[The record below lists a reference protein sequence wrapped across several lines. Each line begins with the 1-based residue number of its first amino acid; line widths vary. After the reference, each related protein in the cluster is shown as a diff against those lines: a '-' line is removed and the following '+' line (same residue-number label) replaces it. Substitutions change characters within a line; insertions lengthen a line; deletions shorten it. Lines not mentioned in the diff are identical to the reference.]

1 MKQFFKFMFASMLG
15 TFLTG
20 IILLFIGIGLIAML
34 VSGLNK
40 EEIKIPTNSILHLT
54 LSSEIF
60 DRASNNPLQSFDY
73 ASMKSKSPLG
83 LNDILQCI
91 NKAKKDSN
99 IKGIL
104 LDLTDIKAGFASIEE
119 IRNELADFKKSG
131 KFIISYSEAYSQKG
145 YFLASVA
152 DKVFLNPEG
161 MIDFRGLAA
170 EIMFFK
176 GALQKLEIDAQIIR
190 HGKYKSAIEP
200 FILDKMS
207 DANKIQTLTF
217 ISSIWNEVI
226 QKISDSR
233 KITPEQLNSIAN
245 TLAIQSAQDAVKLQF
260 ADSIVYKDELIS
272 FLKIKTGVKTDKEVS
287 LITLDAYMLA
297 PTTEKIKREK
307 DKIAVIYAIG
317 QIESGEGNDVTIGS
331 ERISKTIRDARE
343 DDNIK
348 AIVLRVN
355 SPGGSAL
362 ASEIIWREVMLAKKI
377 KPVVVSMGDVAASGG
392 YYIACGANKIIADP
406 TTITGSIGVFG
417 MIPNMKKLFN
427 NKLGITIDG
436 VKTNTYSDFMSTLR
450 PLDTYEYNVI
460 LKSVENIYTTFIKHV
475 AEGRKLSIAEVD
487 SIAQG
492 RVWSGSDAKKIG
504 LVDDFGG
511 LQKAIEAAAK
521 LAKIETYKIISLP
534 KQKDP
539 FTQIIESLTGKTS
552 SVQFVKEQLGDNY
565 TYYQYLQSIKKMKG
579 VQALMPYIF
588 EIN

>member
-355 SPGGSAL
+355 SPGGRAL

-504 LVDDFGG
+504 LVDDFGC

>member
-1 MKQFFKFMFASMLG
+1 MFASMLG

-579 VQALMPYIF
+579 VQALMPYIL

>member
-1 MKQFFKFMFASMLG
+1 MLG

>member
-1 MKQFFKFMFASMLG
+1 MYTPF
-15 TFLTG
+15 
-20 IILLFIGIGLIAML
+20 
-34 VSGLNK
+34 
-40 EEIKIPTNSILHLT
+40 
-54 LSSEIF
+54 
-60 DRASNNPLQSFDY
+60 Y
-73 ASMKSKSPLG
+73 
-83 LNDILQCI
+83 LQCI
-91 NKAKKDSN
+91 
-99 IKGIL
+99 
-104 LDLTDIKAGFASIEE
+104 
-119 IRNELADFKKSG
+119 
-131 KFIISYSEAYSQKG
+131 
-145 YFLASVA
+145 
-152 DKVFLNPEG
+152 KV
-161 MIDFRGLAA
+161 
-170 EIMFFK
+170 
-176 GALQKLEIDAQIIR
+176 
-190 HGKYKSAIEP
+190 
-200 FILDKMS
+200 
-207 DANKIQTLTF
+207 
-217 ISSIWNEVI
+217 
-226 QKISDSR
+226 
-233 KITPEQLNSIAN
+233 
-245 TLAIQSAQDAVKLQF
+245 
-260 ADSIVYKDELIS
+260 
-272 FLKIKTGVKTDKEVS
+272 
-287 LITLDAYMLA
+287 
-297 PTTEKIKREK
+297 
-307 DKIAVIYAIG
+307 
-317 QIESGEGNDVTIGS
+317 GS

-539 FTQIIESLTGKTS
+539 FTQIIESLTGETS